1 MPGPRYPSPDNQA
14 TQPYRAVPPSGD
26 HRPSGGHRRAAPA
39 GPGTTASRLPVI
51 SLLAGAGTLIVVLLL
66 GLLAKTGPL
75 ARADLHVDEHIAA
88 HDRVGVLTGL
98 AKAATIVATP
108 EIAGPA
114 LMIIIPA
121 ILLVMRRRLDA
132 AKVFCMFAGALA
144 VAEIVKNLINEH
156 RPPVALQAMAADA
169 SGSYPSGH
177 ATTAAILAVSLTV
190 IAATKAGRTAAITL
204 GGLFAVTVAASRVY
218 LGDHYP
224 ADVVGAMLCALAA
237 GLIVTGLAAL
247 PAARPWLQRFK
258 LTTGPAPR
266 HR

>member
-1 MPGPRYPSPDNQA
+1 MPGPRYLGPDNQA
-14 TQPYRAVPPSGD
+14 TQPYRAVPPG
-26 HRPSGGHRRAAPA
+26 GGHRRTAPA
-39 GPGTTASRLPVI
+39 DAGATASRLPVI
-51 SLLAGAGTLIVVLLL
+51 SLLAGAGTLVVVLLL

-75 ARADLHVDEHIAA
+75 ARADLRVDEHIAA
-88 HDRVGVLTGL
+88 HDRVGILTGL
-98 AKAATIVATP
+98 AKAATSVATP
-108 EIAGPA
+108 ETIGPG
-114 LMIIIPA
+114 LMIAIPA
-121 ILLVMRRRLDA
+121 VLLLMRRRLDA

-144 VAEIVKNLINEH
+144 TAEVVKKLINEH

-190 IAATKAGRTAAITL
+190 IAATWAGRIAAITL
-204 GGLFAVTVAASRVY
+204 GGLFAVIVAASRVY

-224 ADVVGAMLCALAA
+224 ADVAGAMLCAVAA

-247 PAARPWLQRFK
+247 PAAQPWLRRLK